1 MTKNTNIRNIL
12 KQVSVTIREV
22 FQFSYNMYN
31 NNSLHNYQN
40 SYNQITGKIKHY
52 NLLKNT
58 TDIFNH
64 ISIIVIIGIR
74 KTTFETKEIN
84 WQLRKQMKAD
94 QQTRPKLIPFY
105 PGKFNPSKSF
115 MVHVSQPRFRNP
127 LIMTTRIHVT
137 WIWPFLVPS
146 AIKWYCQTWWKNQN
160 YPISPVTALK
170 WNCKKIDKE
179 DLT

>member
-1 MTKNTNIRNIL
+1 MTENTNIRNIL

-84 WQLRKQMKAD
+84 
-94 QQTRPKLIPFY
+94 
-105 PGKFNPSKSF
+105 
-115 MVHVSQPRFRNP
+115 
-127 LIMTTRIHVT
+127 
-137 WIWPFLVPS
+137 
-146 AIKWYCQTWWKNQN
+146 
-160 YPISPVTALK
+160 
-170 WNCKKIDKE
+170 
-179 DLT
+179 